1 VGEGINPD
9 LCCGLAFCP
18 LSHRGRVRE
27 GVHDNHA
34 NEEVS
39 ELVCGQSVSTI
50 LESSTV
56 KAAKLKHNY
65 IFPNEGLCA
74 VEHKQV
80 FLGNR
85 LEIN

>member
-1 VGEGINPD
+1 VGEGTKSQPTTEIRVY
-9 LCCGLAFCP
+9 P